1 LSVINLLDSTEKGDV
16 DSGGDGDTGR
26 KSKRARTRTQP
37 FQSSDMDV
45 NLLRVIKASAAAQAT
60 AAAQLAKANEEKLV
74 VFFKGEFLAVRN
86 AEGGFYIC
94 QVNHKT
100 NHNKLRAEFPVTLLQ
115 ATQNICRGGH
125 KIRIRWLSQEDPK
138 NPKKKTKNTVAAE
151 TVMKCA

>member
-1 LSVINLLDSTEKGDV
+1 
-16 DSGGDGDTGR
+16 
-26 KSKRARTRTQP
+26 
-37 FQSSDMDV
+37 MDV

-100 NHNKLRAEFPVTLLQ
+100 NLNKLYTEVAVFYYRQRKTFAEAAIKFEFAGYP
-115 ATQNICRGGH
+115 R
-125 KIRIRWLSQEDPK
+125 KIPKIPRRKRKMPSQLK
-138 NPKKKTKNTVAAE
+138 Q
-151 TVMKCA
+151 

>member
-1 LSVINLLDSTEKGDV
+1 MFHLFVINWPDSTEKGDA

-100 NHNKLRAEFPVTLLQ
+100 NLNKLYTEVAVFYYRQRKTFAEAAIKFEFAGYP
-115 ATQNICRGGH
+115 R
-125 KIRIRWLSQEDPK
+125 KIPKIPRRKRKMPSQLK
-138 NPKKKTKNTVAAE
+138 Q
-151 TVMKCA
+151 

>member
-1 LSVINLLDSTEKGDV
+1 
-16 DSGGDGDTGR
+16 
-26 KSKRARTRTQP
+26 
-37 FQSSDMDV
+37 MDV

-100 NHNKLRAEFPVTLLQ
+100 NHKKLHAEFAVLLYYRQ
-115 ATQNICRGGH
+115 RKTFAEAAIKFEFAGFPRKTQ
-125 KIRIRWLSQEDPK
+125 KIPRRKRKIPS
-138 NPKKKTKNTVAAE
+138 
-151 TVMKCA
+151 